1 MTDPEIHTWWPGL
14 TAEAKNILDAMDGEI
29 IPDLVRREVELITG
43 SRMPRDER
51 LSIADRDFI
60 RTQREAVD

>member
-14 TAEAKNILDAMDGEI
+14 TADAKSTLDAMDGEI
-29 IPDLVRREVELITG
+29 IPDLVRYEVEQLTG

-51 LSIADRDFI
+51 LSITDRDFI

>member
-14 TAEAKNILDAMDGEI
+14 TAEAKYTLDAMDGEI
-29 IPDLVRREVELITG
+29 IPDLVRDEIEQLTG
-43 SRMPRDER
+43 SRMSRDER
-51 LSIADRDFI
+51 LNIADRDFI